1 MLPAA
6 VLALAYL
13 IARPPSADLAAQAF
27 RSDLFAAHGFLIWN
41 NDWYGGHYLPSYS
54 VLFPP
59 AAALLGPRLVGALSA
74 VAAAALFT
82 AIARRRYGD
91 RARLGTLWFGVGT
104 ASLLLAGELTF
115 ALGVAVGLG
124 ALLALQRGRLPLAV
138 ALAVLTSCASPVAGL
153 FTALA
158 GGAVLFAGN
167 RRGGLGLALGSGVAL
182 AALAVAFPTEGWFPF
197 AFSAFVGVLLFT
209 AAALALLPSG
219 ERVLRFGV
227 MLFALLAIA
236 AFAIHTPVGA
246 NAARLG
252 SLFGGPVLAL
262 ALAGRRPLAL
272 ALVALP
278 LLYWQWGAPVRDV
291 AAAAGDPS
299 VHESYYR
306 PLTAELERRTG
317 AKPVRIEI
325 PITHSR
331 GEAEYVA
338 PQFPLAR
345 GWLRQLE
352 SDDFD
357 LFTGDNLTPAAYRS
371 WLDTRGVTY
380 VPLSDAE
387 PDYLGEDEAAL
398 IRTGLPYLREVWSNE
413 HWRLYAVRGSPGLVT
428 GPATL
433 SGLDPNSFSL
443 DARRPGDV
451 LVRVHFTSYWTV
463 TAGEACVQPDG
474 DWTRVD
480 VARAGEVTVAARL
493 SVGGLFGRN
502 RECSG

>member
-13 IARPPSADLAAQAF
+13 ITRPPSADLAAQVF

-41 NDWYGGHYLPSYS
+41 NDWYGGHYLPGYS

-59 AAALLGPRLVGALSA
+59 LAAVLGPRLVGALSA
-74 VAAAALFT
+74 VAAAAAFAAL
-82 AIARRRYGD
+82 ARRRYGD
-91 RARLGTLWFGVGT
+91 RARLGTLWFGAGT

-115 ALGVAVGLG
+115 ALGVAIGLG

-158 GGAVLFAGN
+158 GGALLLAGN
-167 RRGGLGLALGSGVAL
+167 RRGGLALALGSGVAL
-182 AALAVAFPTEGWFPF
+182 AVLAGAFPTAGWFPF
-197 AFSAFVGVLLFT
+197 VFSAFVGVLLFT
-209 AAALALLPSG
+209 GAALALLPRG
-219 ERVLRFGV
+219 ERALRFGV

-236 AFAIHTPVGA
+236 AFAVHTPVGA

-262 ALAGRRPLAL
+262 ALADRRPLAL
-272 ALVALP
+272 AVIALP
-278 LLYWQWGAPVRDV
+278 LLYWQWGGAVRDTG
-291 AAAAGDPS
+291 AATRKPS
-299 VHESYYR
+299 PGTSYYE
-306 PLTAELERRTG
+306 PLIAELERRTG
-317 AKPVRIEI
+317 AEPVRIEI

-331 GEAEYVA
+331 GEAQYVA
-338 PQFPLAR
+338 PRFPLAR

-352 SDDFD
+352 SDDFH
-357 LFTGDNLTPAAYRS
+357 LFTDDNLTPAAYRS
-371 WLDTRGVTY
+371 WLDERGVTY
-380 VPLSDAE
+380 VALSDAE
-387 PDYLGEDEAAL
+387 PDYLGVDEAAL
-398 IRTGLPYLREVWSNE
+398 IRAGLPYLREVWSSE

-433 SGLDPNSFSL
+433 SGLEPNSFSL
-443 DARRPGDV
+443 EARRRGDV

-463 TAGEACVQPDG
+463 TAGDACVLPDG

-480 VARAGEVTVAARL
+480 VARAGAVSVAARF
-493 SVGGLFGRN
+493 SVGGLLGRN

>member
-1 MLPAA
+1 MVPAV

-13 IARPPSADLAAQAF
+13 IARPASADLAAQAF

-59 AAALLGPRLVGALSA
+59 LAAALGPRLVGALSA
-74 VAAAALFT
+74 VAAAGLFGAL
-82 AIARRRYGD
+82 ARRRYGD
-91 RARLGTLWFGVGT
+91 RARLGTLWFGAGT

-124 ALLALQRGRLPLAV
+124 ALLALQRRRLALAV
-138 ALAVLTSCASPVAGL
+138 ALAALTSCASPVAGL

-158 GGAVLFAGN
+158 GAAVLLAGN
-167 RRGGLGLALGSGVAL
+167 RRGGLAVALGAGLPLVLLAL
-182 AALAVAFPTEGWFPF
+182 AFPTTGWFPF
-197 AFSAFVGVLLFT
+197 VLSAFVGVVLFT
-209 AAALALLPSG
+209 AAALVLLPPD

-227 MLFALLAIA
+227 VLFCLLGIA

-252 SLFGGPVLAL
+252 SLFGGPVVAL
-262 ALAGRRPLAL
+262 ALAGRRTLAL
-272 ALVALP
+272 AVVALP
-278 LLYWQWGAPVRDV
+278 LLYWQWGAPVRDF

-299 VHESYYR
+299 VHESYYQ
-306 PLTAELERRTG
+306 PLIAELERRTG
-317 AKPVRIEI
+317 GEPVRIEI

-338 PQFPLAR
+338 PRFALAR

-352 SDDFD
+352 SGDFE
-357 LFTGDNLTPAAYRS
+357 LFTDDNLTPAAFRS
-371 WLDTRGVTY
+371 WLDERGVTY
-380 VPLSDAE
+380 VALSDAE
-387 PDYLGEDEAAL
+387 PDYLGEDEATLVRA
-398 IRTGLPYLREVWSNE
+398 GLPYLHEVWSNE
-413 HWRLYAVRGSPGLVT
+413 HWRLFAVRGSPGMVT
-428 GPATL
+428 GAATL
-433 SGLDPNSFSL
+433 TSLEPSSFAL
-443 DARRPGDV
+443 DARRRGEV

-463 TAGEACVQPDG
+463 SAGDACVQAAG
-474 DWTRVD
+474 GWTRVD
-480 VARAGEVTVAARL
+480 VARPGEVSLTARF
-493 SVGGLFGRN
+493 SVGGLFGRH